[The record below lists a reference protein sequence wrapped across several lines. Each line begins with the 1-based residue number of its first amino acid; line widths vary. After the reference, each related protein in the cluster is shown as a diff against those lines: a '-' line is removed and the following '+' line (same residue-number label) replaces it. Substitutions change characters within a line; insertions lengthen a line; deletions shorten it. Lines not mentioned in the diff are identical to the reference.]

1 MRPSPRVLARR
12 VMIAL
17 ALFAALLGGT
27 SARADKLCIDVT
39 IPDSELRDFPY
50 CIQLP

>member
-1 MRPSPRVLARR
+1 
-12 VMIAL
+12 MIAL
-17 ALFAALLGGT
+17 ALLAAISGST
-27 SARADKLCIDVT
+27 SARADQLCIDVT